1 MKNVLLGCIL
11 MGLAATSNVYASD
24 VTATVGASSDY
35 FYRGVSLTN
44 NDPAVFGS
52 LKVDNVVLKNLSV
65 SVDGVVLDTSP
76 FNNGKTLRSELGISY
91 KFVPNDKVSVDV
103 GAYRVFNPVVYANDY
118 NEVRSQVTWAAKNDL
133 KVYGKAAVI
142 VGDVSYNDTFVA
154 VGVEKQGFLLDRLT
168 VGAEAANIHS
178 DFSGRDS
185 FNNLELTASYKL
197 TDKLEAFGLYSV
209 GGSNVANA
217 FDGVVKFNGRPLSS
231 GGLVGLKYT
240 F

>member
-76 FNNGKTLRSELGISY
+76 ANNDKTLRSELGVSY
-91 KFVPNDKVSVDV
+91 KFVPSDKVSVDV
-103 GAYRVFNPVVYANDY
+103 GAYRVFNPVVYANDF
-118 NEVRSQVTWAAKNDL
+118 NEMRVKADWSVRDDVT
-133 KVYGKAAVI
+133 VYGKAAAI
-142 VGDVSYNDTFVA
+142 VGSVPYNDTFLA
-154 VGVEKQGFLLDRLT
+154 VGVEKEGFLVDRLT
-168 VGAEAANIHS
+168 VGAEVASIHS

-185 FNNLELTASYKL
+185 FNNLELSASYKL
-197 TDKLEAFGLYSV
+197 TQNLDVFGLYSV
-209 GGSNVANA
+209 GGSNVARA
-217 FDGVVKFNGRPLSS
+217 LDGVAKFNGRPISS